1 MKQWA
6 RFLEQW
12 LALQDVH
19 FTTSLER
26 LVAHPSL
33 STSVV
38 SATQRITSRQRVAV
52 PARLTWKDQG
62 GTVRFASVVTRDVS
76 ESGAFVECPS
86 TAPIP
91 LFRLVHIQLENAA
104 LPGTPLAEGRVL
116 AAVWRI
122 ERQPAANGS
131 PAGYGL
137 RFMVDP
143 AEQAAAPRF
152 ALPTMAAAC

>member
-1 MKQWA
+1 M
-6 RFLEQW
+6 
-12 LALQDVH
+12 
-19 FTTSLER
+19 
-26 LVAHPSL
+26 AHSQPSNN
-33 STSVV
+33 VI
-38 SATQRITSRQRVAV
+38 SATQRTTSRQRVAM

-76 ESGAFVECPS
+76 ESGAFVECS
-86 TAPIP
+86 SSAPIP
-91 LFRLVHIQLENAA
+91 LFRLVHIQLENAV
-104 LPGTPLAEGRVL
+104 LPGTPLGEGRVL

-143 AEQAAAPRF
+143 AEQAATPRF
-152 ALPTMAAAC
+152 TVPTMAAAC